1 MKRALLVASLGA
13 FLPAAAHAQF
23 VTSVKA
29 EPTQLQAGQE
39 TKITV
44 EFNTKTPNCGLRLHF
59 GDGVTRDFKIN
70 QRKDVPLVVTYKYD
84 KAGEF
89 RVMTEPK
96 RQEMTAGC
104 GQKNMETF
112 VKVAAAPAPAK
123 AAPEKA
129 APAKPVAAAK
139 AASPAKA
146 AAPAKVAAPMPE
158 CPAGWALDK
167 ASVRKNGAYTC
178 KAQAGAKLPQA
189 RGSCPGELTY
199 FENEKKGVLGCRV

>member
-1 MKRALLVASLGA
+1 MKRALLAVSLGA
-13 FLPAAAHAQF
+13 LLPAAAHAQF
-23 VTSVKA
+23 VTGIKL
-29 EPTQLQAGQE
+29 EPPQIQAGQE

-44 EFNTKTPNCGLRLHF
+44 NFNTPTPNCGLRLHF

-96 RQEMTAGC
+96 REGMMAAC
-104 GQKNMETF
+104 GRKNEEAF
-112 VKVAAAPAPAK
+112 IKVAAAPAAAAPAAAAK
-123 AAPEKA
+123 APAHKA
-129 APAKPVAAAK
+129 APAKAAAV
-139 AASPAKA
+139 
-146 AAPAKVAAPMPE
+146 APQ
-158 CPAGWALDK
+158 CPGGWALDK

-189 RGSCPGELTY
+189 RGNCPGDLTY
-199 FENEKKGVLGCRV
+199 FENEKKGVLGCRI

>member
-1 MKRALLVASLGA
+1 MIANTEDTMKRVLLAASLGV
-13 FLPAAAHAQF
+13 LLSTAAHAQF
-23 VTSVKA
+23 VTSIKL
-29 EPTQLQAGQE
+29 EPPQIQAGQE

-44 EFNTKTPNCGLRLHF
+44 NFDNPTPNCGLRLHF

-96 RQEMTAGC
+96 REGMLGGC
-104 GQKNMETF
+104 GQKNMEAF
-112 VKVAAAPAPAK
+112 IKVAAAPAAAAAAPAAAAAAAAPAK
-123 AAPEKA
+123 AAA
-129 APAKPVAAAK
+129 
-139 AASPAKA
+139 AKA
-146 AAPAKVAAPMPE
+146 AAPAPE

-167 ASVRKNGAYTC
+167 ASVRKNGSYTC

-189 RGSCPGELTY
+189 RGSCPGDLTY
-199 FENEKKGVLGCRV
+199 FENEKKGVLGCRI